1 MDIKA
6 FLRAC
11 VFLILLL
18 ASSSPAGAVFAAEN
32 MGGVITEEHCLER
45 DDQKIY
51 GKLFLPEKS
60 DAPLPLVILSHGLG
74 SDHLIMEPYA
84 ESFAEN
90 GFAAYVFDYIGEP
103 KFRRE
108 AFSRMTEAGKNA
120 A

>member
-32 MGGVITEEHCLER
+32 TGGVITEEHCLER

-74 SDHLIMEPYA
+74 SDHRIMEPYA

>member
-1 MDIKA
+1 
-6 FLRAC
+6 
-11 VFLILLL
+11 
-18 ASSSPAGAVFAAEN
+18 
-32 MGGVITEEHCLER
+32 
-45 DDQKIY
+45 
-51 GKLFLPEKS
+51 
-60 DAPLPLVILSHGLG
+60 
-74 SDHLIMEPYA
+74 MEPYA

>member
-1 MDIKA
+1 MSFLKLEIFIPETHHIK
-6 FLRAC
+6 
-11 VFLILLL
+11 
-18 ASSSPAGAVFAAEN
+18 
-32 MGGVITEEHCLER
+32 
-45 DDQKIY
+45 
-51 GKLFLPEKS
+51 
-60 DAPLPLVILSHGLG
+60 PLPLVILSHGLG
-74 SDHLIMEPYA
+74 SDHRIMEPYA